1 MSQTPSRVSEAAVA
15 VQPEPPAPRP
25 GYIDDTVRVNAPTR
39 HRVKLREFWTSFAVA
54 RMIGWRDIKVK
65 YKQSALGPLWLVLQP
80 VGLLAAMVVA
90 FSAVAG
96 IDTGDVPYTVFALLG
111 LAVWG
116 YFTMGLNYAT
126 TIFAANGPL
135 VRRSPCPRLAFV
147 TASLVA
153 SLPPFLVLMPAS
165 IIAAAVTIGLP
176 IQALLLPVII
186 AWLFAFMAGITLLVS
201 SLSGR
206 FRDMVAFA
214 PMVVQAGIFLT
225 PVGYPLD
232 IAGKAVTL
240 VALNPVSGLI
250 EAWRWAALG
259 VSPNVFSL
267 CVAAAWT
274 VGLLLFGWYVF
285 SRMEPRFADY
295 V

>member
-1 MSQTPSRVSEAAVA
+1 MSQIPAGVA
-15 VQPEPPAPRP
+15 ELPATVRQEPPRPRP
-25 GYIDDTVRVNAPTR
+25 GSIDSTVRVNVPTR
-39 HRVKLREFWTSFAVA
+39 HRVKLREFWTSLSVA
-54 RMIGWRDIKVK
+54 RMIGLRDIKVK

-111 LAVWG
+111 LAIWT
-116 YFTMGLNYAT
+116 YFTMGLSSAT
-126 TIFAANGPL
+126 VVFGANGPL
-135 VRRSPCPRLAFV
+135 VRRSPCPRLALV
-147 TASLVA
+147 TAALIG

-165 IIAAAVTIGLP
+165 VIAAAVTVGLP
-176 IQALLLPVII
+176 IQALLLPVVI
-186 AWLFAFMAGITLLVS
+186 AWLFAFMAGVTLLVS

-214 PMVVQAGIFLT
+214 PMLIQAGIFLT
-225 PVGYPLD
+225 PVGYPLA
-232 IAGKAVTL
+232 IAGKAVTI

-250 EAWRWAALG
+250 EAWRWCALG
-259 VSPNVFSL
+259 LSPNVFSL
-267 CVAAAWT
+267 CAAAVWT